1 MSTTGVAMVVNELNL
16 DGLFNPLLGRL
27 RQGELYNGGNLRE
40 LL

>member
-1 MSTTGVAMVVNELNL
+1 MSPPAVALAVNELNL